1 MRFSASIALA
11 ASLLV
16 AAPAYA
22 DECKAEFVENSE
34 SISIRNLEIGVGQF
48 ARRNFGIGVRAIGG
62 GECGATI
69 QIERLDSIAAIGMP
83 AYRLR
88 SGPTTLN
95 ITPQD
100 ATLPAGNLFPVP
112 FLPSTQEGYLVPF
125 EIVVPSE
132 WGLKAG
138 SFSEQLELRLLD
150 RNGVKIDSLLLNVEI
165 DVPQAVELRFVGAT
179 GNNEIASI
187 HIGTVSATKGARSDP
202 FGIRV
207 WSTSGY
213 RVDLSS
219 DNRGQL
225 VHVENLDKFPYE
237 LFFDSQRVSLGGGDE
252 FLFPGPT
259 SSAGTVHLMRAEAS
273 PATVRAGDYADRIT
287 VSVTAV

>member
-1 MRFSASIALA
+1 MRFLASVAMA
-11 ASLLV
+11 ASLFL
-16 AAPAYA
+16 AAPAFA
-22 DECKAEFVENSE
+22 DECRAEFVENSE
-34 SISIRNLEIGVGQF
+34 TVNIRNLEIGVGQF

-62 GECGATI
+62 DDCSATI
-69 QIERLDSIAAIGMP
+69 QIQRLDGISVVGMP
-83 AYRLR
+83 AYRLS
-88 SGPTTLN
+88 SGPTTLS

-100 ATLPAGNLFPVP
+100 ATLSADNLFQVPV
-112 FLPSTQEGYLVPF
+112 LPSTQQGYLVPF
-125 EIVVPSE
+125 EITVPSE

-150 RNGVKIDSLLLNVEI
+150 KSGAKIDSLLLTVEI
-165 DVPQAVELRFVGAT
+165 NIPQTVELRFVGAT

-187 HIGTVSATKGARSDP
+187 HIGTLSATKGARSDP

-213 RVDLSS
+213 RVNLSS

-225 VHVENLDKFPYE
+225 IHAQNLDEFPYE
-237 LFFDSQRVSLGGGDE
+237 LFFDNQRVNLGGGDE
-252 FLFPGPT
+252 FVFPGPT
-259 SSAGTVHLMRAEAS
+259 PSAGAVHLMRAEAS